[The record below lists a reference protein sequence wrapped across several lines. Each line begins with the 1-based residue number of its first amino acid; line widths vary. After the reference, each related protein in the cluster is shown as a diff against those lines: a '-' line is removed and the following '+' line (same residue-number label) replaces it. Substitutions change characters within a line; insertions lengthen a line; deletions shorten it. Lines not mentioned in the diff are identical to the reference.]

1 MAEGVHVIFLFAIA
15 LFRLSEEVVLQQP
28 ESFRLIELL
37 RERCSRVRIKKH
49 FACVCLFVMLVYA
62 CYPYC
67 YDFALF
73 IFKF

>member
-37 RERCSRVRIKKH
+37 RERCSRVCGSVFKCVYVCMYVCVRVH
-49 FACVCLFVMLVYA
+49 VRACVCVWCA
-62 CYPYC
+62 
-67 YDFALF
+67 
-73 IFKF
+73 